1 MAVRTLDNRNEW
13 SSERASQMSMGGE
26 MHDLSNQPLN
36 NDPGDQR
43 SLERA
48 DRMSL
53 VPQESADHRA
63 ELYARLRTIIDN
75 ATESIRALKEE
86 NAALKEENAERAN
99 QVGTLE
105 HRIQAVTE
113 GLANDERALRQS
125 VEALER
131 VMHGTPTATG
141 SASTPPASD
150 AASPPTVTDTMP
162 VADVPSPPPLMTEPE
177 AAAEPEE
184 QAAPEM
190 EEKTEGHAIPA
201 SMEETGPITAPD
213 MPTPIARDEHERERV
228 VAPRLGNNPDGTYT
242 LIASPFIR
250 FSDLG
255 QFQAALQKLTGVHNA
270 QVRRFA
276 QGTLEMRIGY
286 SGTTDLATTLRTL
299 ATEIEDVSE
308 EEPYQL
314 RVRLRTS
321 QDA

>member
-1 MAVRTLDNRNEW
+1 MVVRTLGNRHEW
-13 SSERASQMSMGGE
+13 SGEQTSRIGTGGGE
-26 MHDLSNQPLN
+26 MRDLSNQPLS
-36 NDPGDQR
+36 DDSDDQR
-43 SLERA
+43 SLERT

-53 VPQESADHRA
+53 VGQEPADYRS

-86 NAALKEENAERAN
+86 NAALTARNTAMAD

-105 HRIQAVTE
+105 DRLHAVTE

-131 VMHGTPTATG
+131 AMHGTLTAPV

-150 AASPPTVTDTMP
+150 DASPQAVTDDIPATEM
-162 VADVPSPPPLMTEPE
+162 PSPPPLMAEPE
-177 AAAEPEE
+177 AEAEPEA

-190 EEKTEGHAIPA
+190 MTETEHEVP
-201 SMEETGPITAPD
+201 SPMEDTGPDAESVL
-213 MPTPIARDEHERERV
+213 PTPIAPDEEERERV
-228 VAPRLGNNPDGTYT
+228 VAPPIGNKVDAMYT
-242 LIASPFIR
+242 LIASPFVR

-255 QFQAALQKLTGVHNA
+255 QFQAALQKLTGIHDA

-286 SGTTDLATTLRTL
+286 NGTTDLATTLRTL

-308 EEPYQL
+308 EAPYQV
-314 RVRLRTS
+314 RVRLRTK